1 MLPDIK
7 SDLFSI
13 NNECYY
19 FAIYLPKKNSWY
31 INNHKFILSSSK
43 NKILGQYI
51 SSLWFKT
58 NIDVAVCDGLQV
70 AIIKL
75 SNKDCLQQNMHR
87 YINLLNN
94 TDSPNDLDFICLYS
108 RITRDNLND
117 LIIQLKTTP
126 TTYKETKEK
135 IGLTFS
141 KSTHNKELLLYCPG
155 FYL

>member
-19 FAIYLPKKNSWY
+19 FAIYLPKNNSWH

-43 NKILGQYI
+43 NIILGQYI

-58 NIDVAVCDGLQV
+58 NIDVTICDDIQV

-75 SNKDCLQQNMHR
+75 SNKDCLQQNIHR
-87 YINLLNN
+87 YTNLLNI
-94 TDSPNDLDFICLYS
+94 TDNPNDLDFICLYS
-108 RITRDNLND
+108 RMTLID
-117 LIIQLKTTP
+117 LLVQLETTP
-126 TTYKETKEK
+126 TTHKETEEK
-135 IGLTFS
+135 ISLSFS
-141 KSTHNKELLLYCPG
+141 KSTHKNELLLYCPG